1 MTREKLSPSVG
12 GAANLYDKQVWTEDR
27 LVSSSGFQRLGGA
40 GCSTTGHRASS
51 PFSSLAWRE
60 RRFPCVFE
68 LNADLVVHVKPAMNM
83 STGGRI
89 SIFPLLMLNTWQS
102 ESLSWTGE
110 AQHERRSNDH
120 HRWVSRRQAEY
131 TCAD

>member
-12 GAANLYDKQVWTEDR
+12 GAANLCDKQVWTEDR
-27 LVSSSGFQRLGGA
+27 LVSSSGFQRLGGQGVQPPGTA
-40 GCSTTGHRASS
+40 PVAPS
-51 PFSSLAWRE
+51 PVWHGE